1 MDAYGE
7 ARGTRV
13 HRTNA
18 AALSRLVLSS
28 KPCRHKA
35 GRQTF
40 TEAEQICLR
49 KFTLRLYGVT
59 HYTLRC
65 KECAIRS
72 LWTPLKAAAEQKQST
87 PIASASLQPYGSFR
101 HKHTRSLSLI
111 CRIEVDNILTVGSN
125 VSLRNGRV
133 YPLLPPPRP
142 PFSRRRLCICGGSY
156 HISDDTAAVFSG
168 GDFSLRLTLS
178 QGQSRAILARS
189 AERKQKRPVLSHTG
203 YGEKHQKANGTCSLK
218 KVISVPFM
226 YVKVRV

>member
-1 MDAYGE
+1 MDAYGV
-7 ARGTRV
+7 ARRTRV

-72 LWTPLKAAAEQKQST
+72 LWTPLKAAAEQKQSKS
-87 PIASASLQPYGSFR
+87 IASASLQPYGSFR

-111 CRIEVDNILTVGSN
+111 CRVEVDNILTFGSN
-125 VSLRNGRV
+125 VSLRNGQV

-142 PFSRRRLCICGGSY
+142 PFSRRRLCICGGSF
-156 HISDDTAAVFSG
+156 HIFDYTARVVILSTRSKDSLTIRCLLFS
-168 GDFSLRLTLS
+168 
-178 QGQSRAILARS
+178 
-189 AERKQKRPVLSHTG
+189 QK
-203 YGEKHQKANGTCSLK
+203 
-218 KVISVPFM
+218 
-226 YVKVRV
+226 

>member
-1 MDAYGE
+1 MWRSE
-7 ARGTRV
+7 GTRV

-18 AALSRLVLSS
+18 AALPRLVLSS

-72 LWTPLKAAAEQKQST
+72 LWTPLKAAAEQKQSKS
-87 PIASASLQPYGSFR
+87 IASASLQPYGSFR

-111 CRIEVDNILTVGSN
+111 CRVEVDNILTFGSN
-125 VSLRNGRV
+125 VSLRNGQV

-142 PFSRRRLCICGGSY
+142 PFSRRRLCICGGSF
-156 HISDDTAAVFSG
+156 HIFDYTARVVILSTRSKDSLTIRCLLFS
-168 GDFSLRLTLS
+168 
-178 QGQSRAILARS
+178 
-189 AERKQKRPVLSHTG
+189 QK
-203 YGEKHQKANGTCSLK
+203 
-218 KVISVPFM
+218 
-226 YVKVRV
+226 